1 MHCFKYYGNNF
12 THMPETANCA
22 TFTVIKAFI
31 DPNFATESESNPNQ
45 EESSC
50 EDENESVHLE
60 VGHWVVVDYNRDY
73 FNGEITSITGDD
85 YKVNVMHRSG
95 NYWKWSNKADEIF
108 YKYQKTVEVIS
119 PAVAVGSRGQYS
131 FQN

>member
-1 MHCFKYYGNNF
+1 MS
-12 THMPETANCA
+12 ETSDC
-22 TFTVIKAFI
+22 TTITVIKSFI

-50 EDENESVHLE
+50 EAENESVHLE
-60 VGHWVVVDYNRDY
+60 VGHWVVVDYNGDH

-85 YKVNVMHRSG
+85 YKVNVMHRSE
-95 NYWKWSNKADEIF
+95 NYWKWPNKADEIF
-108 YKYQKTVEVIS
+108 YKYQKTVKVIS
-119 PAVAVGSRGQYS
+119 PAVVVGSRGQYS

>member
-1 MHCFKYYGNNF
+1 MWNHI
-12 THMPETANCA
+12 HMSETLDCA

-31 DPNFATESESNPNQ
+31 DPNFATESGSNPKQ

-50 EDENESVHLE
+50 EAENESIYLE
-60 VGHWVVVDYNRDY
+60 VGHWVVVDYNADH

-85 YKVNVMHRSG
+85 CKVNVMHQSG
-95 NYWKWSNKADEIF
+95 NYWKWPNKADEIF
-108 YKYQKTVEVIS
+108 CKFQKIVKAIS
-119 PAVAVGSRGQYS
+119 PPVVVGSQTQYS